1 MSPSC
6 SLRRSSHSAKF
17 LLEKKTLQGM
27 CLFRASV
34 SAGREECFH
43 YPVKRDRGSRDTH
56 GTHTGHAGTQGHTD
70 HTDEPHNIHYPVWNE
85 IQILTSSGMDLVG

>member
-6 SLRRSSHSAKF
+6 TLRRSSHSAKF

-43 YPVKRDRGSRDTH
+43 LVFITQSKETGGA
-56 GTHTGHAGTQGHTD
+56 GTHTGHTRAHAGTQGHTD

-85 IQILTSSGMDLVG
+85 IQIL

>member
-6 SLRRSSHSAKF
+6 TLRRSSHSAKF
-17 LLEKKTLQGM
+17 LLEKKTLLGM

-56 GTHTGHAGTQGHTD
+56 GTHTGTRGHTRA
-70 HTDEPHNIHYPVWNE
+70 HGSHRR
-85 IQILTSSGMDLVG
+85 TSQHSLPGLE

>member
-6 SLRRSSHSAKF
+6 TLRRSSHSAKF

-43 YPVKRDRGSRDTH
+43 YPEKETGGA
-56 GTHTGHAGTQGHTD
+56 GTHTGHTRDTRAHKGTRITQT
-70 HTDEPHNIHYPVWNE
+70 N
-85 IQILTSSGMDLVG
+85 LTTFITGTRFGMKFRSSLDLEG

>member
-6 SLRRSSHSAKF
+6 TLRRSSHSAKF
-17 LLEKKTLQGM
+17 HLEKKTLQGM

-43 YPVKRDRGSRDTH
+43 YPEKETGGA
-56 GTHTGHAGTQGHTD
+56 GTHTGHTRGHVRCMYSERAVTV
-70 HTDEPHNIHYPVWNE
+70 P
-85 IQILTSSGMDLVG
+85 